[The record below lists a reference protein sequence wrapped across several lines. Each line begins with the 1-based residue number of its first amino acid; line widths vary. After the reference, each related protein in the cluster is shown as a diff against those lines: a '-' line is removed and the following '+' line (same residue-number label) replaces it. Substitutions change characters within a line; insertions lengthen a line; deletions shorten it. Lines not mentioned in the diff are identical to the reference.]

1 MRNQGEDFLKKIED
15 LKKDL
20 EVQGSSM
27 EKIQG
32 DLKSEHKL
40 IMVGN
45 QNKRE
50 TASQRQALENIKLQ
64 IERKKLEAERKLHAP
79 TAAPINYNAIRAK
92 EGIKPV
98 VSNNYINE
106 VTKSVSPSRRNEQKS
121 PSRLMGS
128 HEEREIDQFAQFFMN
143 ETENL
148 REVD

>member
-27 EKIQG
+27 QKIEG
-32 DLKSEHKL
+32 ELKTEHK
-40 IMVGN
+40 IAMVGN

-64 IERKKLEAERKLHAP
+64 IERKKLEAERKANAP

-92 EGIKPV
+92 EGITPV
-98 VSNNYINE
+98 VSNNYINQ
-106 VTKSVSPSRRNEQKS
+106 VTKPISPSRNERN
-121 PSRLMGS
+121 
-128 HEEREIDQFAQFFMN
+128 
-143 ETENL
+143 
-148 REVD
+148 

>member
-40 IMVGN
+40 VMVGN

-50 TASQRQALENIKLQ
+50 TAS
-64 IERKKLEAERKLHAP
+64 
-79 TAAPINYNAIRAK
+79 
-92 EGIKPV
+92 
-98 VSNNYINE
+98 
-106 VTKSVSPSRRNEQKS
+106 
-121 PSRLMGS
+121 
-128 HEEREIDQFAQFFMN
+128 
-143 ETENL
+143 
-148 REVD
+148 